1 MKGSKMALAALGVVG
16 VTGLSMATEASTA
29 AATGMQTT
37 LETIQSTFEG
47 YATAVFPVLAA
58 VVVAG
63 LGIWVLPKI
72 VRWLKRGFN

>member
-16 VTGLSMATEASTA
+16 VTGLSMAAEPGTSSELE
-29 AATGMQTT
+29 TT
-37 LETIQSTFEG
+37 LSTIQTTFEG
-47 YATAVFPVLAA
+47 YASDVFPVLAA

>member
-16 VTGLSMATEASTA
+16 VTGLSMATEPASSSEL
-29 AATGMQTT
+29 QTT
-37 LETIQSTFEG
+37 FSTIQTTFEG
-47 YATAVFPVLAA
+47 YASDVFPVLAA

>member
-1 MKGSKMALAALGVVG
+1 MALAALGVVG
-16 VTGLSMATEASTA
+16 VTGLSMATEPTSSEL
-29 AATGMQTT
+29 QTT
-37 LETIQSTFEG
+37 LSTIQTTFEG
-47 YATAVFPVLAA
+47 YASDVFPVLAA

>member
-16 VTGLSMATEASTA
+16 VTGLSMATEPTSSEL
-29 AATGMQTT
+29 QTT
-37 LETIQSTFEG
+37 LSTIQTTFEG
-47 YATAVFPVLAA
+47 YASDVFPVLAA